1 MTKNHDYLPTVL
13 AFIMVVAMVAV
24 AEVSKEGEIIFPEIA
39 ALVIGGWIAR
49 EQPWEVNRTK
59 QVILMAIAAFF
70 GIAIV
75 RFLPLPLLAQVL
87 FSFIGAA
94 LLLTAFKCTFLP
106 IQEQIPPGHH
116 RCRHCAPAIH
126 AALPILSACI
136 LPVLMGVESLVYPV
150 SVIVMTLIIATVQK
164 ILEHHERHAPVCH
177 VPYVIPWNCFLKR
190 LALLCLFLGGL
201 GWVALYFG
209 YPFVIAP
216 PLVVAMAEL
225 SHGDSPLGSKLTGLF
240 PLVLLCGI
248 AGAGFRLLITVTLGL
263 PLTLTAALAMGCA
276 LVLIHL
282 FKLPFPP
289 AGAIALLPLI
299 IPQSALITYPIQV
312 VVGFVLLTL
321 AARFTAKVVTA

>member
-94 LLLTAFKCTFLP
+94 LLLTAFKCTF
-106 IQEQIPPGHH
+106 
-116 RCRHCAPAIH
+116 
-126 AALPILSACI
+126 LPILSACI